1 MKVSECCGA
10 TFYEPG
16 YPDNDIC
23 SACREHAEPM
33 EEDEPSINV
42 IEMPP
47 LPDNAQEIFEK
58 LRPYK
63 WSIGKITVDLSEEDC
78 WDILEGKTLGTWCF
92 PAFDHLGREV
102 AKINVDVVPENL
114 EEDEKNE

>member
-23 SACREHAEPM
+23 SACREHAEPI
-33 EEDEPSINV
+33 EEDKPSINV

-47 LPDNAQEIFEK
+47 LPDNVHEIFARLNKKEHAE
-58 LRPYK
+58 PM
-63 WSIGKITVDLSEEDC
+63 EED
-78 WDILEGKTLGTWCF
+78 DPPYEK
-92 PAFDHLGREV
+92 P
-102 AKINVDVVPENL
+102 NL
-114 EEDEKNE
+114 IQQRISRDDYKHGWRKELSDMEDYAIDMEKMDKDKKNE